1 MASLLPKN
9 QGDFAKR
16 EYWDK
21 FFSSRKSTFE
31 WYGDFVQHS
40 TFFHKYLKKS
50 DDVLIVGCGNSELGA
65 MICDRIG
72 CASVLNIDT
81 SEALIRQMRK
91 RYCQSPAGNRL
102 RYECMDVLKLTDCI
116 EEKKLNP
123 FTCVIDK
130 GTLDAIHSGDQS
142 ERTVRCMFD
151 NIRSV
156 LKMMARYIIITL
168 AQEHIIESICTYFL
182 RESNEWLI
190 NCHQLTSN
198 RPGERDSTGDG
209 VFALPVY
216 GFVFTKLMSSPDLP
230 RVSVYPLDSPDPQ
243 CLGGGERY
251 AHQLEHQLRSWINQE
266 QHCSLLRHNISSGD
280 QTSFRFTCPRTG
292 LTAFYCTVV
301 RSAAAVRK
309 HSKRHGS
316 HGHSMKA
323 IEAVFLVPFG
333 QHRRSVYSDDTERRS
348 LCRSAN
354 VSSLLVALVNPRFF
368 QPDLDS
374 LKEQLSTVLRVLHF
388 ESPEGH
394 AKSPILST
402 PDSYLRRQ
410 LFPVSCEG
418 KPERYSLDEIEIHG
432 VNDGKIHKLRR
443 IVYASSD
450 MRPVVTTNAACVGLL
465 DTLPPRDLHLL
476 AWNKLVLTANGLYF
490 GTPPVVN
497 SDNSQY
503 LHAIPVGDVDDSNF
517 LEMFS
522 HLYPNSLLKINWI
535 TSLGEL
541 TAAEQYDAIFYDPL
555 AVSRAAYRSLFTEDA
570 LKALLNCCST
580 HMHPKGFLIV
590 VMESRDDN
598 NSGLDHMDVCGP
610 LTNNGELCCVLNY
623 TVPDIVMDDPS
634 TTICIFRF
642 ASYSREL
649 ATAELTS
656 RIGTHRTES
665 EKSNHVLSKTFE
677 EVKTLLSS

>member
-1 MASLLPKN
+1 MASLLPKS

-91 RYCQSPAGNRL
+91 RHCQSLAGNRL
-102 RYECMDVLKLTDCI
+102 RYECMDVLKLADCI
-116 EEKKLNP
+116 EAKKLNP

-151 NIRSV
+151 NIRSA
-156 LKMMARYIIITL
+156 LKMMARYIIVTL

-198 RPGERDSTGDG
+198 RPGEEDSTGDG

-216 GFVFTKLMSSPDLP
+216 GFVFTKLMPSPDLP
-230 RVSVYPLDSPDPQ
+230 RVSVYPLDSLNPQ
-243 CLGGGERY
+243 CLVGGERH
-251 AHQLEHQLRSWINQE
+251 AHHLEHQLRSWISHE

-292 LTAFYCTVV
+292 LTAFCCTVV
-301 RSAAAVRK
+301 RSVAGVRK

-333 QHRRSVYSDDTERRS
+333 QHRRSVYSDDSERRS

-374 LKEQLSTVLRVLHF
+374 LKEHLSIVLRVLHF

-394 AKSPILST
+394 TKSPILST
-402 PDSYLRRQ
+402 PDSYLRHQ

-418 KPERYSLDEIEIHG
+418 KPEHYSLDELEIHC

-450 MRPVVTTNAACVGLL
+450 MRPVVTTNAASVGLL

-490 GTPPVVN
+490 GTPPAVS
-497 SDNSQY
+497 SDNSQR
-503 LHAIPVGDVDDSNF
+503 LHAIPAGDIDNSNF
-517 LEMFS
+517 LEVFS
-522 HLYPNSLLKINWI
+522 HLYPDSLSKINWI
-535 TSLGEL
+535 TSLCEVA
-541 TAAEQYDAIFYDPL
+541 AAEQYDAIFYDPL

-580 HMHPKGFLIV
+580 HMHPKGFLVV
-590 VMESRDDN
+590 VMESGDDN
-598 NSGLDHMDVCGP
+598 NSGVNHMDVCGP
-610 LTNNGELCCVLNY
+610 LTDNGELCCVLNY
-623 TVPDIVMDDPS
+623 TVPDTVMDDPS
-634 TTICIFRF
+634 TTICIFLF

-649 ATAELTS
+649 ATAELAN

-665 EKSNHVLSKTFE
+665 KQSNQILSKTFE

>member
-266 QHCSLLRHNISSGD
+266 QHCSLLRHNISAVYVM
-280 QTSFRFTCPRTG
+280 R
-292 LTAFYCTVV
+292 LNEICTEVV
-301 RSAAAVRK
+301 K
-309 HSKRHGS
+309 
-316 HGHSMKA
+316 
-323 IEAVFLVPFG
+323 
-333 QHRRSVYSDDTERRS
+333 
-348 LCRSAN
+348 
-354 VSSLLVALVNPRFF
+354 
-368 QPDLDS
+368 
-374 LKEQLSTVLRVLHF
+374 
-388 ESPEGH
+388 
-394 AKSPILST
+394 
-402 PDSYLRRQ
+402 
-410 LFPVSCEG
+410 
-418 KPERYSLDEIEIHG
+418 
-432 VNDGKIHKLRR
+432 
-443 IVYASSD
+443 
-450 MRPVVTTNAACVGLL
+450 
-465 DTLPPRDLHLL
+465 
-476 AWNKLVLTANGLYF
+476 
-490 GTPPVVN
+490 
-497 SDNSQY
+497 
-503 LHAIPVGDVDDSNF
+503 
-517 LEMFS
+517 
-522 HLYPNSLLKINWI
+522 LYPL
-535 TSLGEL
+535 
-541 TAAEQYDAIFYDPL
+541 P
-555 AVSRAAYRSLFTEDA
+555 
-570 LKALLNCCST
+570 
-580 HMHPKGFLIV
+580 
-590 VMESRDDN
+590 ESR
-598 NSGLDHMDVCGP
+598 
-610 LTNNGELCCVLNY
+610 
-623 TVPDIVMDDPS
+623 
-634 TTICIFRF
+634 
-642 ASYSREL
+642 
-649 ATAELTS
+649 
-656 RIGTHRTES
+656 
-665 EKSNHVLSKTFE
+665 
-677 EVKTLLSS
+677 